1 MSKEFVTRRVGEL
14 LRLNGFNIPTV
25 YYYYK
30 DSDEPYKTF
39 GRSAYNWNSRDV
51 EQCSA
56 PTVQVARDWLEDKY
70 GFFIEINRSIDT
82 NGTYH
87 YGYLILDKLCNF
99 VFKQHTDFLSSYE
112 AANAALEYVLKNL
125 IR

>member
-1 MSKEFVTRRVGEL
+1 MTNEFVTKRVGEL
-14 LRLNGFNIPTV
+14 LRLNGFDIPTV

-39 GRSAYNWNSRDV
+39 ARSAYNWNGRDV

-70 GFFIEINRSIDT
+70 GFFIEISRSIDI
-82 NGTYH
+82 NATYH
-87 YGYLILDKLCNF
+87 YRYLIIDKLCNV
-99 VFKQHTDFLSSYE
+99 VFKQHTDFPSSYE
-112 AANAALEYVLKNL
+112 AANAALECCLENL
-125 IR
+125 T